1 MICDYQQYHLLLNSK
16 TKKVRK
22 MKQFMNPEI
31 EVIKFSVEDVINE
44 SVVIPT
50 LLGDCITAGGK

>member
-1 MICDYQQYHLLLNSK
+1 
-16 TKKVRK
+16 